1 MTDDM
6 QPKTRVLAALDFGM
20 TFAATARPFPA
31 FPVFAQYRTAP
42 SPQNPRVRSRHL
54 SGEVCVFGR

>member
-1 MTDDM
+1 MNHDM
-6 QPKTRVLAALDFGM
+6 QPKTRVLVALDFGM
-20 TFAATARPFPA
+20 TFAATARAFPA
-31 FPVFAQYRTAP
+31 FPVSAHDRTAS